1 MVAVTAAY
9 TNQPLP
15 LKDGLAVH
23 SSVKP
28 GVPRHF
34 KYPIYTHQNITAT
47 IQNLEYKRIR
57 LYARI
62 ITISEKFNYP
72 TPEESLDKDDGVY
85 ASVPHTVFYP
95 ITLIIPSK

>member
-1 MVAVTAAY
+1 VEISTDEEHKVNQKVIAVTAAY

-34 KYPIYTHQNITAT
+34 KYPIYTHESIIAT
-47 IQNLEYKRIR
+47 IQNLEYKGVKIF
-57 LYARI
+57 ARI
-62 ITISEKFNYP
+62 ITSAEKFTYP
-72 TPEESLDKDDGVY
+72 TP
-85 ASVPHTVFYP
+85 
-95 ITLIIPSK
+95 